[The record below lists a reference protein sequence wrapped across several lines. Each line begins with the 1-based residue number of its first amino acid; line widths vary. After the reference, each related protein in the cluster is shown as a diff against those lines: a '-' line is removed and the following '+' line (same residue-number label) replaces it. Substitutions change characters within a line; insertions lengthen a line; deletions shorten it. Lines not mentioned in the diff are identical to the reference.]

1 MLLMSAIKRVFILEL
16 WIKSNRIPSQT
27 SLNKI
32 GNGLVLGASAG
43 DPTHDKVMRRR
54 PDKQGGSGL
63 KGLPGPARAS
73 TPNQNLSVCC
83 ILYYAFHQLF

>member
-16 WIKSNRIPSQT
+16 WIKSNRITSQT

-32 GNGLVLGASAG
+32 GNGLVLGASTG

-63 KGLPGPARAS
+63 KGLPGPA
-73 TPNQNLSVCC
+73 
-83 ILYYAFHQLF
+83 